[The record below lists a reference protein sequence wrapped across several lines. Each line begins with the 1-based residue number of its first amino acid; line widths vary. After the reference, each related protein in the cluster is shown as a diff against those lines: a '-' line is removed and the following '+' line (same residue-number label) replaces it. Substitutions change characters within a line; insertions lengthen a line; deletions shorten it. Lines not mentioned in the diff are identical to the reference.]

1 MSTYITADC
10 IISPLGIGT
19 EQNLQAMEQGQ
30 SGIAL
35 QPHGLVAD
43 TEIMASVFA
52 NVEMV
57 KGYTKLESLII
68 AAIDN
73 VATTSGIDLTNK
85 RTAVILSTTK
95 GNVELLAQSTTNI
108 NPKVYLWN
116 VAQTIDNHYHLANQT
131 IVLSNACISGVSAM
145 VVAKR
150 LIDVGDF
157 DNVVVVGADVLSH
170 FITSGFLSFK
180 SISANQCLPFDAR
193 RDGLNLGEA
202 CGALV
207 ISNQKTEGSICLRG
221 GAISNDANHISGPS
235 RTGYELNLAI
245 RQAMKEAN
253 VDVNDIS
260 FVDTHG
266 TATVYNDEMESKA
279 VGLAELADKPIQS
292 LKPYFGH
299 TLGASGVIEAIVC
312 ANELKNGRL
321 YGTLGFEQT
330 GTPVVLKVSAQHQTM
345 PMNSCVKTASGFGGC
360 NAAIVLSV
368 ADCASTQI
376 EKIENEII
384 ATVEINNGKVTK
396 NGEQIFANTEVD
408 FATFIREAHK
418 QLGETNMKFFKMDD
432 MSKLGYVAAEALLQN
447 IAFEPEK
454 MGIVLS
460 NSASSLD
467 TDLRHQE
474 LINAG
479 DAAASPAVFV
489 YTLANV
495 VIGEICIKHKIKG
508 ENTFFVSRNYNQQW
522 LHHYAQ
528 IAMQKQQ
535 MDYCIVGWCNLQSNN
550 YNAIF
555 ELVKK

>member
-19 EQNLQAMEQGQ
+19 KQNLKAMEQCR

-35 QPHGLVAD
+35 QTNQLVAD

-52 NVEMV
+52 NATNID
-57 KGYTKLESLII
+57 GYTKLESLIFS
-68 AAIDN
+68 AIDN
-73 VATTSGIDLTNK
+73 VVATSGISLTDK
-85 RTAVILSTTK
+85 HTAVILSTTK
-95 GNVELLAQSTTNI
+95 GNVELLAQSTTCI
-108 NPKVYLWN
+108 NPKAYLWN
-116 VAQTIDNHYHLANQT
+116 VAQTIDEHYHLANQT

-150 LIDVGDF
+150 LIDAGDF

-180 SISANQCLPFDAR
+180 SLSANRCLPFDAR
-193 RDGLNLGEA
+193 RNGLNLGEA

-207 ISNQKTEGSICLRG
+207 VSNRKTQGSICLRG

-245 RQAMKEAN
+245 RQAMAEAKI
-253 VDVNDIS
+253 DVADIS

-279 VGLAELADKPIQS
+279 VGLAELANKPVQS

-312 ANELKNGRL
+312 VNELKTGLL

-330 GTPVVLKVSAQHQTM
+330 GTPITLNVSDQHQTL

-368 ADCASTQI
+368 NDGATAEL
-376 EKIENEII
+376 EKTENEII
-384 ATVEINNGKVTK
+384 ASVEISNGVVTK
-396 NGEQIFANTEVD
+396 NGEQIFANSEAD

-418 QLGETNMKFFKMDD
+418 QLGEANMKFFKMDD
-432 MSKLGYVAAEALLQN
+432 MSKLGYVAAEVLLQG

-479 DAAASPAVFV
+479 DADASPAVFV

-508 ENTFFVSRNYNQQW
+508 ENTFFVSRNYNRQW

-535 MDYCIVGWCNLQSNN
+535 MNYCIVGWCNLQSNN

>member
-19 EQNLQAMEQGQ
+19 EQNLHAMEQGQ

-73 VATTSGIDLTNK
+73 VVTTSGIDLTNK

-108 NPKVYLWN
+108 NSKVYLWN

-330 GTPVVLKVSAQHQTM
+330 GTPVALKVSAQHQTM

-376 EKIENEII
+376 ENTENEII

-522 LHHYAQ
+522 LRHYAQ